1 VADLPKHLKS
11 QLNPTPSKIKN
22 LKELKVNKSE
32 KVKEK
37 VDFTSYFQKFSN
49 VSKTPKV
56 VK

>member
-1 VADLPKHLKS
+1 MADLPKHLKS